1 MRAFLEQLRTETKQD
16 KSCSYFLIVKVCQ
29 KIDMSTE
36 QNTGIARSKYSNRPS
51 GNSGELRA
59 LIELEGNFIIPGYQR
74 GYRWNDRQIND
85 FLNDIFEFYEQFKN
99 GKENKIYFLQ
109 PVVVM
114 ENYSEGT
121 GNNEKENGPEIN
133 IVDGQ
138 QRLTTVL
145 LLNAVLLNPSNKYV
159 PKNIDYR
166 KSIKKTLDC
175 DAIYFEFFDKAVEY
189 IFSNDNPIKND
200 KPRLDI
206 KKNKVINY
214 TLTINTRDESGE
226 FLERIAKGIEP
237 TKQECK
243 SIDLYFLYNAYEK
256 IKKYLVDNVAENF
269 NWIDFYQI
277 FANQVKVLWYVID
290 NSDSSSEIAAFTRL
304 NSGKIPLTN
313 AELSRAALLNPAY
326 YKSENS
332 ENDNENLPDI
342 KTERGLIS
350 VGWDNL
356 EYELRK
362 PEFWGFLGFPEN
374 DLSPNFKDERY
385 QTRIDFLLDFHFN
398 KKSNEDNKLASFTAL
413 GEELKKAEAVKFAK
427 KNVKQIWEAI
437 QLDLWKLQTWYDDND
452 LYHWI
457 GYLFAEKQMNQ
468 ALFLNF
474 KNLEKDALKKK
485 VKDIIKE
492 FYPDEDKFGEY
503 TYDTNKEEC
512 KKFLFLYN
520 VEFVRSMKTAGKK
533 PRYDFSAHHQKKW
546 TIEHINAQ
554 NVEGL
559 NTKEQWL
566 TWLEGHLEELTII
579 FPRDDLHEKD
589 APQKKDAPRK
599 KDDLQLLSDHV
610 EELMEK
616 LKSSKRFKTSKLA
629 KYSEQFKLPDTKD
642 EFLTLSECIL
652 RFFDDRAGEA
662 NALED
667 NQAADETNVRDD
679 DDVHELSNLALLDGS
694 ANSALNNSIFR
705 VKQKKIVEEMKQG
718 NFIPPAT
725 QAVFLR
731 LFSMEEQGQLYWT
744 VKDRQAYQ
752 DDIKA
757 KRKGLLGEDYGE

>member
-1 MRAFLEQLRTETKQD
+1 
-16 KSCSYFLIVKVCQ
+16 
-29 KIDMSTE
+29 MSTE
-36 QNTGIARSKYSNRPS
+36 QNTGITSGKHSKRSS

-74 GYRWNDRQIND
+74 GYRWNDQQIND
-85 FLNDIFEFYEQFKN
+85 FLNDIFEFYEKFKN

-114 ENYSEGT
+114 ENYSEET
-121 GNNEKENGPEIN
+121 GSDEKENEPEIN

-145 LLNAVLLNPSNKYV
+145 LLNSILLNKYV

-166 KSIKKTLDC
+166 KAIKKPLDRES
-175 DAIYFEFFDKAVEY
+175 IYFDFFDKTVDY
-189 IFSNDNPIKND
+189 LFSNDITIKND
-200 KPRLDI
+200 EPRRNI
-206 KKNKVINY
+206 NKNKFINY
-214 TLTINTRDESGE
+214 TLTINTREESDE
-226 FLERIAKGIEP
+226 FLKRIAKGIEP
-237 TKQECK
+237 TEKECD
-243 SIDLYFLYNAYEK
+243 SIDLYFLYNAYDK
-256 IKKYLVDNVAENF
+256 INKYIDENANKIA
-269 NWIDFYQI
+269 NWIDFYGI

-290 NSDSSSEIAAFTRL
+290 NSDSGGEIAAFTRL

-326 YKSENS
+326 YKSK
-332 ENDNENLPDI
+332 DNKDDNQNLPDI
-342 KTERGLIS
+342 ETERGLIS

-362 PEFWGFLGFPEN
+362 PEFWGFLGFSEN
-374 DLSPNFKDERY
+374 NHLPNFKDERY

-398 KKSNEDNKLASFTAL
+398 KKSNEDNKLASFLAL
-413 GEELKKAEAVKFAK
+413 GEELKNAEKDKFSK
-427 KNVKQIWEAI
+427 KNVKQIWESI

-485 VKDIIKE
+485 VKAIVKE

-520 VEFVRSMKTAGKK
+520 VEFVRSMKTTGKK

-566 TWLEGHLEELTII
+566 TWLEGHLEVLTVI
-579 FPRDDLHEKD
+579 FPRDDL
-589 APQKKDAPRK
+589 QKKDVSRK
-599 KDDLQLLSDHV
+599 KDDRQKKNDLQHLSDRV

-616 LKSSKRFKTSKLA
+616 IKSSERFKSSELFEYSK
-629 KYSEQFKLPDTKD
+629 QFKLPETKD

-652 RFFDDRAGEA
+652 RFFDKRAGETDTQD
-662 NALED
+662 D
-667 NQAADETNVRDD
+667 NDI
-679 DDVHELSNLALLDGS
+679 HELSNLALLDGS
-694 ANSALNNSIFR
+694 ANSVLNNSIFR
-705 VKQKKIVEEMKQG
+705 VKQNKIVEEMKQG

-731 LFSMEEQGQLYWT
+731 LFSMEEQGHLYWT
-744 VKDRQAYQ
+744 MKDRQAYQ

>member
-1 MRAFLEQLRTETKQD
+1 
-16 KSCSYFLIVKVCQ
+16 
-29 KIDMSTE
+29 MSTE
-36 QNTGIARSKYSNRPS
+36 QNTGITSGKHSKRPS

-74 GYRWNDRQIND
+74 GYRWNDQQIND
-85 FLNDIFEFYEQFKN
+85 FLNDIFEFYEKFNN

-114 ENYSEGT
+114 ENYSEET
-121 GNNEKENGPEIN
+121 GSDEKENEPEIN

-145 LLNAVLLNPSNKYV
+145 LLNSILLNKYV
-159 PKNIDYR
+159 PKNIDY
-166 KSIKKTLDC
+166 L
-175 DAIYFEFFDKAVEY
+175 
-189 IFSNDNPIKND
+189 FSNDITIKND
-200 KPRLDI
+200 EPRHNI
-206 KKNKVINY
+206 NKNKFINY
-214 TLTINTRDESGE
+214 TLTINTREESDE
-226 FLERIAKGIEP
+226 FLKRIAKGIEP
-237 TKQECK
+237 TEKECD
-243 SIDLYFLYNAYEK
+243 SIDLYFLYNAYDK
-256 IKKYLVDNVAENF
+256 INKYIDENANKIT
-269 NWIDFYQI
+269 NWIDFYGI

-290 NSDSSSEIAAFTRL
+290 NSDSGGEIAAFTRL

-326 YKSENS
+326 YKLK
-332 ENDNENLPDI
+332 DNKDDNQNLPDI
-342 KTERGLIS
+342 ETERGLIS

-362 PEFWGFLGFPEN
+362 PEFWGFLGFSEN
-374 DLSPNFKDERY
+374 NHLSNFKDERY

-398 KKSNEDNKLASFTAL
+398 KKSNEDNQLASFLAL
-413 GEELKKAEAVKFAK
+413 GEELKNAEKDKFSK
-427 KNVKQIWEAI
+427 KNVKQIWESI

-485 VKDIIKE
+485 VKSIVKE

-566 TWLEGHLEELTII
+566 TWLEGHLEVLTVI
-579 FPRDDLHEKD
+579 FPRDDL
-589 APQKKDAPRK
+589 QKKEVSRK
-599 KDDLQLLSDHV
+599 KDDRQKKNDLQHLSDRV

-616 LKSSKRFKTSKLA
+616 IKFSERFKSSELFEYSK
-629 KYSEQFKLPDTKD
+629 QFKLPETKD

-652 RFFDDRAGEA
+652 RFFDKRAGKTDGQD
-662 NALED
+662 D
-667 NQAADETNVRDD
+667 NDI
-679 DDVHELSNLALLDGS
+679 HELSNLALLDGS
-694 ANSALNNSIFR
+694 ANSVLNNSIFR
-705 VKQKKIVEEMKQG
+705 VKQNKIVEEMKQG

-731 LFSMEEQGQLYWT
+731 LFSMEEQGHLYWT
-744 VKDRQAYQ
+744 MKDRQAYQ

>member
-1 MRAFLEQLRTETKQD
+1 
-16 KSCSYFLIVKVCQ
+16 
-29 KIDMSTE
+29 MSTD
-36 QNTGIARSKYSNRPS
+36 QNTGITSGKHSKRPS

-74 GYRWNDRQIND
+74 GYRWNDQQIYD

-114 ENYSEGT
+114 ENYNEGT
-121 GNNEKENGPEIN
+121 GNDEKENEPEIN

-145 LLNAVLLNPSNKYV
+145 LLNSILLNKLNKYL
-159 PKNIDYR
+159 PKNIDY
-166 KSIKKTLDC
+166 L
-175 DAIYFEFFDKAVEY
+175 FF
-189 IFSNDNPIKND
+189 NDVTIKND
-200 KPRLDI
+200 EPRHNI
-206 KKNKVINY
+206 NKNKFINY
-214 TLTINTRDESGE
+214 TLTINTREESDE
-226 FLERIAKGIEP
+226 FLKRIAKGIEP
-237 TKQECK
+237 TEKECD
-243 SIDLYFLYNAYEK
+243 SIDLYFLYKAYDKINKYIDENANK
-256 IKKYLVDNVAENF
+256 IT
-269 NWIDFYQI
+269 NWIEFYRI

-290 NSDSSSEIAAFTRL
+290 NSDSGGEIAAFTRL

-326 YKSENS
+326 YKSK
-332 ENDNENLPDI
+332 DNKDDNQNLPDI
-342 KTERGLIS
+342 ETERSLIS

-362 PEFWGFLGFPEN
+362 PEFWGFLGFSEN
-374 DLSPNFKDERY
+374 DHLLNFKDERY

-398 KKSNEDNKLASFTAL
+398 KKSSEDNKLASFTAL
-413 GEELKKAEAVKFAK
+413 QNELKKAEIEKFAK
-427 KNVKQIWEAI
+427 KNVKQIWESI

-485 VKDIIKE
+485 VKSIVKE

-533 PRYDFSAHHQKKW
+533 PRYDFSAHNQKKW

-566 TWLEGHLEELTII
+566 TWLEGHLEVLTVI
-579 FPRDDLHEKD
+579 FPRDDL
-589 APQKKDAPRK
+589 QKKEVSRK
-599 KDDLQLLSDHV
+599 KDDSQKKNDLQHLSDRV

-616 LKSSKRFKTSKLA
+616 IKSSERFKSSELFEYSK
-629 KYSEQFKLPDTKD
+629 QFKLPETKD

-652 RFFDDRAGEA
+652 RFFDKRAGETDA
-662 NALED
+662 QDD
-667 NQAADETNVRDD
+667 NDI
-679 DDVHELSNLALLDGS
+679 HELSNLALLDGS
-694 ANSALNNSIFR
+694 ANSVLNNSIFR
-705 VKQKKIVEEMKQG
+705 VKQNKIVEEMKQG

-731 LFSMEEQGQLYWT
+731 LFSMEEQGHLYWT
-744 VKDRQAYQ
+744 MKDRQAYQ

>member
-1 MRAFLEQLRTETKQD
+1 
-16 KSCSYFLIVKVCQ
+16 
-29 KIDMSTE
+29 MSTD
-36 QNTGIARSKYSNRPS
+36 QNTGITEGKHSKRSS

-74 GYRWNDRQIND
+74 GYRWNDQQIND
-85 FLNDIFEFYEQFKN
+85 FLNDIFEFYEKFKN

-114 ENYSEGT
+114 ENYSEET
-121 GNNEKENGPEIN
+121 GSDEKENEPEIN

-145 LLNAVLLNPSNKYV
+145 LLNSILLNKYV

-166 KSIKKTLDC
+166 KAIKKPLDRES
-175 DAIYFEFFDKAVEY
+175 IYFEFFDKTVDY
-189 IFSNDNPIKND
+189 LFSNDITIKND
-200 KPRLDI
+200 ELRRNI
-206 KKNKVINY
+206 NKNKFINY
-214 TLTINTRDESGE
+214 TLTINTREESDE
-226 FLERIAKGIEP
+226 FLKRIAKGIEP
-237 TKQECK
+237 TEKECD
-243 SIDLYFLYNAYEK
+243 SIDLYFLYNAYDK
-256 IKKYLVDNVAENF
+256 INKYIDENANKIT
-269 NWIDFYQI
+269 NWIDFYGI

-290 NSDSSSEIAAFTRL
+290 NSDSGGEIAAFTRL

-326 YKSENS
+326 YKSK
-332 ENDNENLPDI
+332 DNKDDNQNLPDI
-342 KTERGLIS
+342 ETERGLIS

-362 PEFWGFLGFPEN
+362 PEFWGFLGFSEN
-374 DLSPNFKDERY
+374 NHLSNFKDERY

-398 KKSNEDNKLASFTAL
+398 KKSSEDNKLASFLAL
-413 GEELKKAEAVKFAK
+413 GEELKNAEKDKFSK
-427 KNVKQIWEAI
+427 KNVKQIWESI

-485 VKDIIKE
+485 VKSIVKE

-566 TWLEGHLEELTII
+566 TWLEGHLEVLTVI
-579 FPRDDLHEKD
+579 FPRDDL
-589 APQKKDAPRK
+589 QKKDVSRK
-599 KDDLQLLSDHV
+599 KDDRQKKNDLQHLSDRV

-616 LKSSKRFKTSKLA
+616 IKSSERFKSSELFEYSK
-629 KYSEQFKLPDTKD
+629 QFKLPETKD

-652 RFFDDRAGEA
+652 RFFDKRAGETDA
-662 NALED
+662 QDD
-667 NQAADETNVRDD
+667 NDI
-679 DDVHELSNLALLDGS
+679 HELSNLALLDGS
-694 ANSALNNSIFR
+694 ANSVLNNSIFR
-705 VKQKKIVEEMKQG
+705 VKQNKIVEEMKQG

-731 LFSMEEQGQLYWT
+731 LFSMEEQGHLYWT
-744 VKDRQAYQ
+744 IKDRQAYQ

>member
-1 MRAFLEQLRTETKQD
+1 
-16 KSCSYFLIVKVCQ
+16 
-29 KIDMSTE
+29 MSTD
-36 QNTGIARSKYSNRPS
+36 QNTGITDGKHSKRSS

-74 GYRWNDRQIND
+74 GYRWNDQQIND
-85 FLNDIFEFYEQFKN
+85 FLNDIFEFYEKFKN

-114 ENYSEGT
+114 ENYSEET
-121 GNNEKENGPEIN
+121 GSDEKENEPEIN

-145 LLNAVLLNPSNKYV
+145 LLNSILLNKYV

-166 KSIKKTLDC
+166 KAIKKPLDRES
-175 DAIYFEFFDKAVEY
+175 IYFEFFDKTVDY
-189 IFSNDNPIKND
+189 LFSNDITIKND
-200 KPRLDI
+200 EPRRNI
-206 KKNKVINY
+206 NKNKFINY
-214 TLTINTRDESGE
+214 TLTINTREESDE
-226 FLERIAKGIEP
+226 FLKRIAKGIEP
-237 TKQECK
+237 SEKECD
-243 SIDLYFLYNAYEK
+243 SIDLYFLYNAYDK
-256 IKKYLVDNVAENF
+256 INKYIDENANKIT
-269 NWIDFYQI
+269 NWIDFYGI

-290 NSDSSSEIAAFTRL
+290 NSDSGGEIAAFTRL

-326 YKSENS
+326 YKSK
-332 ENDNENLPDI
+332 DNKDDNQNLPDI
-342 KTERGLIS
+342 ETERGLIS

-362 PEFWGFLGFPEN
+362 PEFWGFLGFSEN
-374 DLSPNFKDERY
+374 NHLSNFKDERY

-398 KKSNEDNKLASFTAL
+398 KKSNEDNKLASFIAL
-413 GEELKKAEAVKFAK
+413 GEELKNAEKDKFSK
-427 KNVKQIWEAI
+427 KNVKQIWESI

-485 VKDIIKE
+485 VKSIVKE

-566 TWLEGHLEELTII
+566 TWLEGHLQVLTVI
-579 FPRDDLHEKD
+579 FPRDDL
-589 APQKKDAPRK
+589 QKKEVFRK
-599 KDDLQLLSDHV
+599 KDDRQKKNDHQHLSDRV

-616 LKSSKRFKTSKLA
+616 IKSSERFKSSELFEYSK
-629 KYSEQFKLPDTKD
+629 QFKLPETKD

-652 RFFDDRAGEA
+652 RFFDKRAGETDA
-662 NALED
+662 QDD
-667 NQAADETNVRDD
+667 NDI
-679 DDVHELSNLALLDGS
+679 HELSNLALLDGS
-694 ANSALNNSIFR
+694 ANSVLNNSIFR
-705 VKQKKIVEEMKQG
+705 VKQNKIVEEMKQG

-731 LFSMEEQGQLYWT
+731 LFSMEEQGHLYWT
-744 VKDRQAYQ
+744 MKDRQAYQ

>member
-1 MRAFLEQLRTETKQD
+1 
-16 KSCSYFLIVKVCQ
+16 
-29 KIDMSTE
+29 MSTD
-36 QNTGIARSKYSNRPS
+36 QNTGITDDKYSKRSS

-74 GYRWNDRQIND
+74 GYRWNDQQIND
-85 FLNDIFEFYEQFKN
+85 FLNDIFEFYEKFKN

-114 ENYSEGT
+114 ENYSEET
-121 GNNEKENGPEIN
+121 GSDEKENEPEIN

-145 LLNAVLLNPSNKYV
+145 LLNSILLNKYV

-166 KSIKKTLDC
+166 KAIKKPLDRES
-175 DAIYFEFFDKAVEY
+175 IYFEFFDKTVDY
-189 IFSNDNPIKND
+189 LFSNDITIKND
-200 KPRLDI
+200 EPRRNI
-206 KKNKVINY
+206 NKNKFINY
-214 TLTINTRDESGE
+214 TLTINTREESDE
-226 FLERIAKGIEP
+226 FLKRIAKGIEP
-237 TKQECK
+237 SEKECD
-243 SIDLYFLYNAYEK
+243 SIDLYFLYNAYDK
-256 IKKYLVDNVAENF
+256 INKYIDENANKIT
-269 NWIDFYQI
+269 NWIDFYGI

-290 NSDSSSEIAAFTRL
+290 NSDSGGEIAAFTRL

-326 YKSENS
+326 YKSK
-332 ENDNENLPDI
+332 DNKDDNQNLPDI
-342 KTERGLIS
+342 ETERGLIS

-362 PEFWGFLGFPEN
+362 PEFWGFLGFSEN
-374 DLSPNFKDERY
+374 NSLPNFKDERY

-398 KKSNEDNKLASFTAL
+398 KKSNEDNKLASFIAL
-413 GEELKKAEAVKFAK
+413 GEELKNAEKDKFSK
-427 KNVKQIWEAI
+427 KNVKQIWESI

-485 VKDIIKE
+485 VKSIVKE

-520 VEFVRSMKTAGKK
+520 VEFVRSMKTTGKK

-566 TWLEGHLEELTII
+566 TWLEGHLQVLTVI
-579 FPRDDLHEKD
+579 FPRDDL
-589 APQKKDAPRK
+589 QKKEVFRK
-599 KDDLQLLSDHV
+599 KDDRQKKNDHQHLSDRV

-616 LKSSKRFKTSKLA
+616 IKSSERFISSELFEYSK
-629 KYSEQFKLPDTKD
+629 QFKLPETKD

-652 RFFDDRAGEA
+652 RFFDKRAGETDA
-662 NALED
+662 QDD
-667 NQAADETNVRDD
+667 NDI
-679 DDVHELSNLALLDGS
+679 HELSNLALLDGS
-694 ANSALNNSIFR
+694 VNSVLNNSIFR
-705 VKQKKIVEEMKQG
+705 VKQNKIVEEMKQG

-731 LFSMEEQGQLYWT
+731 LFSMEEQGHLYWT
-744 VKDRQAYQ
+744 MKDRQAYQ

>member
-1 MRAFLEQLRTETKQD
+1 MH
-16 KSCSYFLIVKVCQ
+16 
-29 KIDMSTE
+29 TE
-36 QNTGIARSKYSNRPS
+36 QNTGIIDHKHSKRPS

-74 GYRWNDRQIND
+74 GYRWNDQQIND

-114 ENYSEGT
+114 ENYNEGT
-121 GNNEKENGPEIN
+121 GNDEKENEPEIN

-145 LLNAVLLNPSNKYV
+145 LLNAVLLNPSNNYV

-166 KSIKKTLDC
+166 KSIKKQLDR
-175 DAIYFEFFDKAVEY
+175 DAIYYEFFDKAIHY
-189 IFSNDNPIKND
+189 IFSDEVEVKND
-200 KPRLDI
+200 KPRFNI
-206 KKNKVINY
+206 KKNKFINY
-214 TLTINTRDESGE
+214 TLTINTRNESDE
-226 FLERIAKGIEP
+226 FLKRVAKGIEP
-237 TKQECK
+237 TKQECA
-243 SIDLYFLYNAYEK
+243 SIDLYFLYKAYDK
-256 IKKYLVDNVAENF
+256 IKQYLYKMDKKGI
-269 NWIDFYQI
+269 NWIEFYRI
-277 FANQVKVLWYVID
+277 FANQIKVLWYVID
-290 NSDSSSEIAAFTRL
+290 NNDSSGEIAAFTRL

-326 YKSENS
+326 YKSENDKD
-332 ENDNENLPDI
+332 DNANLPDI
-342 KTERGLIS
+342 ETERGLIS

-362 PEFWGFLGFPEN
+362 PEFWGFLGFSEN
-374 DLSPNFKDERY
+374 NHLSNFKDERY

-398 KKSNEDNKLASFTAL
+398 KKSSEDNKLASFLAL
-413 GEELKKAEAVKFAK
+413 AEELKTAEKDKFSK
-427 KNVKQIWEAI
+427 KNVKHIWESI

-474 KNLEKDALKKK
+474 KDLEKDALKKK
-485 VKDIIKE
+485 VKSIVKE

-566 TWLEGHLEELTII
+566 TWLEGHLEVLTII
-579 FPRDDLHEKD
+579 FPTAALQNADDLH
-589 APQKKDAPRK
+589 KKDARRENSTPRT
-599 KDDLQLLSDHV
+599 KDDLQHLSDHV
-610 EELMEK
+610 EELMDK
-616 LKSSKRFKTSKLA
+616 IKSSEGFKSPELA
-629 KYSEQFKLPDTKD
+629 KYSKQLKLPETKD

-652 RFFDDRAGEA
+652 QFFDKRAG
-662 NALED
+662 
-667 NQAADETNVRDD
+667 ETNVRDD

-705 VKQKKIVEEMKQG
+705 VKQNKIVEEMKQG
-718 NFIPPAT
+718 SFIPPAT

-731 LFSMEEQGQLYWT
+731 LFSMEEQGKLYWT
-744 VKDRQAYQ
+744 VKDRQKYQ

>member
-1 MRAFLEQLRTETKQD
+1 MH
-16 KSCSYFLIVKVCQ
+16 
-29 KIDMSTE
+29 TE
-36 QNTGIARSKYSNRPS
+36 QRTGIIDHKHSKQPS

-74 GYRWNDRQIND
+74 GYRWNGQQIYD

-114 ENYSEGT
+114 ENYNEGT
-121 GNNEKENGPEIN
+121 GNDEKENEPEIN

-145 LLNAVLLNPSNKYV
+145 LLNAVLLNLLNTSNKYV

-166 KSIKKTLDC
+166 KSIKKPLDR
-175 DAIYFEFFDKAVEY
+175 DDIYFDKAVDY
-189 IFSNDNPIKND
+189 NFSNDSPIKID

-214 TLTINTRDESGE
+214 TLTINTRNESDE
-226 FLERIAKGIEP
+226 FLKRIAKGIKP
-237 TKQECK
+237 TEKECD
-243 SIDLYFLYNAYEK
+243 SIDLYFLYNAYDK
-256 IKKYLVDNVAENF
+256 IRRYISNNVDKNI
-269 NWIDFYQI
+269 NWIDFYGI

-290 NSDSSSEIAAFTRL
+290 NSDSGGEIAAFTRL

-326 YKSENS
+326 YKSK
-332 ENDNENLPDI
+332 DNKDDNQNLPDI
-342 KTERGLIS
+342 ETERGLIS
-350 VGWDNL
+350 IGWDNL

-362 PEFWGFLGFPEN
+362 PEFWGFLGFSEN
-374 DLSPNFKDERY
+374 DHLLNFKDERY

-398 KKSNEDNKLASFTAL
+398 KKSNEDNKLASFSAL
-413 GEELKKAEAVKFAK
+413 QNELKKAEIEKFAK
-427 KNVKQIWEAI
+427 KNVKQIWESI

-485 VKDIIKE
+485 VKSIVKE
-492 FYPDEDKFGEY
+492 FYPDEVKFGEY

-566 TWLEGHLEELTII
+566 TWLEGHLEVLTSI
-579 FPRDDLHEKD
+579 FPTDSF
-589 APQKKDAPRK
+589 QKTDAPRK
-599 KDDLQLLSDHV
+599 KDAVQHLSDHV

-616 LKSSKRFKTSKLA
+616 LQSSQRFKSELGEYSK
-629 KYSEQFKLPDTKD
+629 QFKLPETKD

-652 RFFDDRAGEA
+652 QFFDKRAGET
-662 NALED
+662 NALD
-667 NQAADETNVRDD
+667 GDKAPGETNVRDE

-705 VKQKKIVEEMKQG
+705 VKQNKIVEEMKQG

-731 LFSMEEQGQLYWT
+731 LFSMEEQGKLYWT

-757 KRKGLLGEDYGE
+757 KRKGLLGGDHGE

>member
-1 MRAFLEQLRTETKQD
+1 MH
-16 KSCSYFLIVKVCQ
+16 
-29 KIDMSTE
+29 TE
-36 QNTGIARSKYSNRPS
+36 QNTGIIDHKHSKQPS

-74 GYRWNDRQIND
+74 GYRWNDQQIYD

-114 ENYSEGT
+114 ENYNEGT
-121 GNNEKENGPEIN
+121 GNDEKENEPEIN

-145 LLNAVLLNPSNKYV
+145 LLNAVLLNPSNNYV

-166 KSIKKTLDC
+166 KSIKKQLDR
-175 DAIYFEFFDKAVEY
+175 DAIYYEFFDKAIHY
-189 IFSNDNPIKND
+189 IFSNEVEAKND
-200 KPRLDI
+200 KPRFDI
-206 KKNKVINY
+206 KKNKFINY
-214 TLTINTRDESGE
+214 TLTINTRNESDE
-226 FLERIAKGIEP
+226 FLKRVAKGMEP
-237 TKQECK
+237 PKSECK
-243 SIDLYFLYNAYEK
+243 SIDLYFLYNAYDK
-256 IKKYLVDNVAENF
+256 IKQYIDEKNKKGI
-269 NWIDFYQI
+269 NWIEFYRI
-277 FANQVKVLWYVID
+277 FANQVKVLWYAID
-290 NSDSSSEIAAFTRL
+290 NSDSSGEIAAFTRL

-326 YKSENS
+326 YKSK
-332 ENDNENLPDI
+332 DNKDDNQNLPYI
-342 KTERGLIS
+342 ETERGLIS

-362 PEFWGFLGFPEN
+362 PEFWGFLGFSEN
-374 DLSPNFKDERY
+374 NYLSNFKDERY

-398 KKSNEDNKLASFTAL
+398 KKSSEDNKLASFLAL
-413 GEELKKAEAVKFAK
+413 AEELKNAEKDKFSK
-427 KNVKQIWEAI
+427 KNVKQIWESI

-474 KNLEKDALKKK
+474 KDLEKDALKKK
-485 VKDIIKE
+485 VKSIVKE

-503 TYDTNKEEC
+503 TYDTNKDEC

-566 TWLEGHLEELTII
+566 TWLEGHLEVLTSI
-579 FPRDDLHEKD
+579 FPTDSF
-589 APQKKDAPRK
+589 QKTDAPRK
-599 KDDLQLLSDHV
+599 KNDLQHLSDRV

-616 LKSSKRFKTSKLA
+616 IKSSERFKSSELFEYSK
-629 KYSEQFKLPDTKD
+629 QFKLPETKD
-642 EFLTLSECIL
+642 EFLTLSGCIL
-652 RFFDDRAGEA
+652 QFFDKRAGET
-662 NALED
+662 NALD
-667 NQAADETNVRDD
+667 GDKAPGETNVRDE

-705 VKQKKIVEEMKQG
+705 VKQNKIVEEMKQG
-718 NFIPPAT
+718 SFIPPAT

-731 LFSMEEQGQLYWT
+731 LFSMEEQGKLYWT
-744 VKDRQAYQ
+744 VKDRQKYQ

>member
-1 MRAFLEQLRTETKQD
+1 
-16 KSCSYFLIVKVCQ
+16 
-29 KIDMSTE
+29 MSTE
-36 QNTGIARSKYSNRPS
+36 QNTGITSGKHSKRPS

-74 GYRWNDRQIND
+74 GYRWNDQQIND
-85 FLNDIFEFYEQFKN
+85 FLNDIFEFYEKFKN

-114 ENYSEGT
+114 ENYSEET
-121 GNNEKENGPEIN
+121 GSDEKENEPEIN

-145 LLNAVLLNPSNKYV
+145 LLNSILLNKYV
-159 PKNIDYR
+159 PKNIDY
-166 KSIKKTLDC
+166 L
-175 DAIYFEFFDKAVEY
+175 
-189 IFSNDNPIKND
+189 FSNDVTIKND
-200 KPRLDI
+200 ESRRNI
-206 KKNKVINY
+206 NKKKFINY
-214 TLTINTRDESGE
+214 TLTINTREESDE
-226 FLERIAKGIEP
+226 FLKRIAKSIEP
-237 TKQECK
+237 TEKECV
-243 SIDLYFLYNAYEK
+243 SIDLYFLYNAYDK
-256 IKKYLVDNVAENF
+256 IRRYINNNVDKNI
-269 NWIDFYQI
+269 NWIEFYGI

-290 NSDSSSEIAAFTRL
+290 NSDSGGEIAAFTRL

-326 YKSENS
+326 YKSK
-332 ENDNENLPDI
+332 DNKDDNQNLPDI
-342 KTERGLIS
+342 ETERGLIS

-362 PEFWGFLGFPEN
+362 PEFWGFLGFSEN
-374 DLSPNFKDERY
+374 NQLSNFKDERY

-398 KKSNEDNKLASFTAL
+398 KKSNEDNKLASFIAL
-413 GEELKKAEAVKFAK
+413 GEELKNAEKDKFSK
-427 KNVKQIWEAI
+427 KNVKQIWESI

-485 VKDIIKE
+485 VKSIVKE
-492 FYPDEDKFGEY
+492 FYPDEVKFGEY

-566 TWLEGHLEELTII
+566 TWLEGHLEVLTVI
-579 FPRDDLHEKD
+579 FPRDDL
-589 APQKKDAPRK
+589 QKKEVSRK
-599 KDDLQLLSDHV
+599 KDDRQKKNDLQHLSDRV

-616 LKSSKRFKTSKLA
+616 IKSSERFKSSELFEYSK
-629 KYSEQFKLPDTKD
+629 QFKLPETKD

-652 RFFDDRAGEA
+652 RFFDKRTGETDA
-662 NALED
+662 
-667 NQAADETNVRDD
+667 QDD
-679 DDVHELSNLALLDGS
+679 DDIHELSNLALLDGS
-694 ANSALNNSIFR
+694 ANSVLNNSIFR
-705 VKQKKIVEEMKQG
+705 VKQNKIVEEMKQG

-731 LFSMEEQGQLYWT
+731 LFSMEEQGHLYWT
-744 VKDRQAYQ
+744 MKDRQAYQ

>member
-1 MRAFLEQLRTETKQD
+1 
-16 KSCSYFLIVKVCQ
+16 
-29 KIDMSTE
+29 MSTD
-36 QNTGIARSKYSNRPS
+36 QNTGITSGKHSKRPS

-74 GYRWNDRQIND
+74 GYRWNDQQIND
-85 FLNDIFEFYEQFKN
+85 FLNDIFEFYEKFKN

-114 ENYSEGT
+114 ENYSEET
-121 GNNEKENGPEIN
+121 GSDEKENEPEIN

-145 LLNAVLLNPSNKYV
+145 LLNSILLNKYV
-159 PKNIDYR
+159 PKNIDY
-166 KSIKKTLDC
+166 L
-175 DAIYFEFFDKAVEY
+175 
-189 IFSNDNPIKND
+189 FSNDITIKND
-200 KPRLDI
+200 ESRRNI
-206 KKNKVINY
+206 NKNKFINY
-214 TLTINTRDESGE
+214 TLTINTREESDE
-226 FLERIAKGIEP
+226 FLKRIAKGIEP
-237 TKQECK
+237 TEKECV
-243 SIDLYFLYNAYEK
+243 SIDLYFLYNAYDK
-256 IKKYLVDNVAENF
+256 IRRYINNNVDKNI
-269 NWIDFYQI
+269 NWIEFYGI

-290 NSDSSSEIAAFTRL
+290 NSDSGGEIAAFTRL

-326 YKSENS
+326 YKSK
-332 ENDNENLPDI
+332 DNKDDNQNLPDI
-342 KTERGLIS
+342 ETERGLIS

-362 PEFWGFLGFPEN
+362 PEFWGFLGFSEN
-374 DLSPNFKDERY
+374 NRLSNFKDERY

-398 KKSNEDNKLASFTAL
+398 KKSNEDNKLASFLAL
-413 GEELKKAEAVKFAK
+413 GEELKNAEKDKFSK
-427 KNVKQIWEAI
+427 KNVKQIWESI

-485 VKDIIKE
+485 VKSIVKE

-533 PRYDFSAHHQKKW
+533 PRYDFSAHNQKKW

-566 TWLEGHLEELTII
+566 TWLEGHLEVLTVI
-579 FPRDDLHEKD
+579 FPRDDL
-589 APQKKDAPRK
+589 QKKEVSRK
-599 KDDLQLLSDHV
+599 KDDRQKKNDLQHLSDRV

-616 LKSSKRFKTSKLA
+616 IKSSERFKSSELFEYSK
-629 KYSEQFKLPDTKD
+629 QFKLPETKD

-652 RFFDDRAGEA
+652 RFFDKRAGKTDA
-662 NALED
+662 QDD
-667 NQAADETNVRDD
+667 NDI
-679 DDVHELSNLALLDGS
+679 HELSNLALLDGS
-694 ANSALNNSIFR
+694 ANSVLNNSIFR
-705 VKQKKIVEEMKQG
+705 VKQNKIVEEMKQG

-731 LFSMEEQGQLYWT
+731 LFSMEEQGHLYWT
-744 VKDRQAYQ
+744 MKDRQAYQ

>member
-1 MRAFLEQLRTETKQD
+1 
-16 KSCSYFLIVKVCQ
+16 
-29 KIDMSTE
+29 MSTE
-36 QNTGIARSKYSNRPS
+36 QNIGVAHGKHSKQPS

-74 GYRWNDRQIND
+74 GYRWNDQQIYD
-85 FLNDIFEFYEQFKN
+85 FLNDIFEFYEQSKN

-121 GNNEKENGPEIN
+121 GNDKNETEPEIN

-145 LLNAVLLNPSNKYV
+145 LLNAVLLNKYV

-166 KSIKKTLDC
+166 KSIKKQIDR
-175 DAIYFEFFDKAVEY
+175 DAIYFEFFDRAVDY
-189 IFSNDNPIKND
+189 IFSNDCEIKND
-200 KPRLDI
+200 KPPLEI

-214 TLTINTRDESGE
+214 TLTINTRNESDE
-226 FLERIAKGIEP
+226 FLKRVARGEKP
-237 TKQECK
+237 TKEECA
-243 SIDLYFLYNAYEK
+243 SIDLYFLYNAYDK
-256 IKKYLVDNVAENF
+256 IRQYIDESVDKNF
-269 NWIDFYQI
+269 NWIEFYGI
-277 FANQVKVLWYVID
+277 FANLVKVLWYVIE
-290 NSDSSSEIAAFTRL
+290 NSDSSGEIAAFTRL

-332 ENDNENLPDI
+332 KDDNENLPDI
-342 KTERGLIS
+342 ETERGLIS
-350 VGWDNL
+350 IGWDNL

-362 PEFWGFLGFPEN
+362 PEFWGFIGFSEN
-374 DLSPNFKDERY
+374 DQSPNFKNERY

-398 KKSNEDNKLASFTAL
+398 KKSNEDNKLASFIEL
-413 GEELKKAEAVKFAK
+413 QNELKNAEKDKFAK
-427 KNVKQIWEAI
+427 KNVKQIWESI

-468 ALFLNF
+468 ALFLNL
-474 KNLEKDALKKK
+474 KNLEKGALKEK
-485 VKDIIKE
+485 VKGIIKE

-520 VEFVRSMKTAGKK
+520 VEYVRSMKTAGKK
-533 PRYDFSAHHQKKW
+533 PRYDFSAHHQRKW

-566 TWLEGHLEELTII
+566 TWLEGHLEVLTII
-579 FPRDDLHEKD
+579 FPTAALQNTDDLH
-589 APQKKDAPRK
+589 KKDAPRENSTPQK
-599 KDDLQLLSDHV
+599 KDDLQHLSHHV

-616 LKSSKRFKTSKLA
+616 LKSSEGFKSSELAEFSK
-629 KYSEQFKLPDTKD
+629 QFKLPDTKD
-642 EFLTLSECIL
+642 EFLTLSDCIL
-652 RFFDDRAGEA
+652 KFFDKRAGE
-662 NALED
+662 
-667 NQAADETNVRDD
+667 TNIQDV
-679 DDVHELSNLALLDGS
+679 DDVHELSNLALLDS
-694 ANSALNNSIFR
+694 SVNSALNNSIFR
-705 VKQKKIVEEMKQG
+705 VKQNKIVEEMKQG

-757 KRKGLLGEDYGE
+757 KRKGLLG

>member
-1 MRAFLEQLRTETKQD
+1 
-16 KSCSYFLIVKVCQ
+16 
-29 KIDMSTE
+29 MSTD
-36 QNTGIARSKYSNRPS
+36 QNTGITEGKHSKRSS

-74 GYRWNDRQIND
+74 GYRWNDQQIND
-85 FLNDIFEFYEQFKN
+85 FLNDIFEFYEKFKN

-114 ENYSEGT
+114 ENYSEET
-121 GNNEKENGPEIN
+121 GSDEKENEPEIN

-145 LLNAVLLNPSNKYV
+145 LLNSILLNKYV

-166 KSIKKTLDC
+166 KAIKKPLDRES
-175 DAIYFEFFDKAVEY
+175 IYFEFFDKTVDY
-189 IFSNDNPIKND
+189 LFSNDITIKND
-200 KPRLDI
+200 EPRRNI
-206 KKNKVINY
+206 NKNKFINY
-214 TLTINTRDESGE
+214 TLTINTREESDE
-226 FLERIAKGIEP
+226 FLKRIAKGIEP
-237 TKQECK
+237 TEKECD
-243 SIDLYFLYNAYEK
+243 SIDLYFLYNAYDK
-256 IKKYLVDNVAENF
+256 INKYIDENANKIA
-269 NWIDFYQI
+269 NWIDFYGI

-290 NSDSSSEIAAFTRL
+290 NSDSGGEIAAFTRL

-326 YKSENS
+326 YKSK
-332 ENDNENLPDI
+332 DNKDDNQNLPDI
-342 KTERGLIS
+342 ETERGLIS

-362 PEFWGFLGFPEN
+362 PEFWGFLGFSEN
-374 DLSPNFKDERY
+374 NHLSNFKDERY

-398 KKSNEDNKLASFTAL
+398 KKSSEDNKLASFLAL
-413 GEELKKAEAVKFAK
+413 GEELKNAEKDKFSK
-427 KNVKQIWEAI
+427 KNVKQIWESI

-485 VKDIIKE
+485 VKSIVKE

-520 VEFVRSMKTAGKK
+520 VEFVRSMKTTGKK

-566 TWLEGHLEELTII
+566 TWLEGHLQVLTVI
-579 FPRDDLHEKD
+579 FPRDDL
-589 APQKKDAPRK
+589 QKKDVSRK
-599 KDDLQLLSDHV
+599 KDDRQKKNDLQHLSDRV

-616 LKSSKRFKTSKLA
+616 IKSSERFKSSELFEYSK
-629 KYSEQFKLPDTKD
+629 QFKLPETKD

-652 RFFDDRAGEA
+652 RFFDKRAGETDA
-662 NALED
+662 QDD
-667 NQAADETNVRDD
+667 NDI
-679 DDVHELSNLALLDGS
+679 HELSNLALLDGS
-694 ANSALNNSIFR
+694 ANSVLNNSIFR
-705 VKQKKIVEEMKQG
+705 VKQNKIVEEMKQG

-731 LFSMEEQGQLYWT
+731 LFSMEEQGHLYWT
-744 VKDRQAYQ
+744 MKDRQAYQ

>member
-1 MRAFLEQLRTETKQD
+1 
-16 KSCSYFLIVKVCQ
+16 
-29 KIDMSTE
+29 MSIE
-36 QNTGIARSKYSNRPS
+36 QNTGITSDEHSGQLS

-74 GYRWNDRQIND
+74 GYRWNDQQIND
-85 FLNDIFEFYEQFKN
+85 LLNDIFDFYEQFKK

-109 PVVVM
+109 PVVVT

-121 GNNEKENGPEIN
+121 GNNKKENEPETN

-138 QRLTTVL
+138 QRLTTVI
-145 LLNAVLLNPSNKYV
+145 LLNAVLLNPSNNYV

-166 KSIKKTLDC
+166 KSINKALDR
-175 DAIYFEFFDKAVEY
+175 DDIYFDKAIDY
-189 IFSNDNPIKND
+189 NFSNDNPIKND
-200 KPRLDI
+200 KPLRNI
-206 KKNKVINY
+206 KKNKFINY
-214 TLTINTRDESGE
+214 TLTINTRDESDE
-226 FLERIAKGIEP
+226 FLKRVARGEEP
-237 TKQECK
+237 TKEECS
-243 SIDLYFLYNAYEK
+243 SIDLYFLYNAYDK
-256 IKKYLVDNVAENF
+256 IRQYIYDKHKKGI
-269 NWIDFYQI
+269 NWIEFYGV

-290 NSDSSSEIAAFTRL
+290 NSDSSGEIAAFTRL

-326 YKSENS
+326 YKSENNK
-332 ENDNENLPDI
+332 NDNENLPDI
-342 KTERGLIS
+342 ETERGLIS

-362 PEFWGFLGFPEN
+362 PEFWGFLGFSEN
-374 DLSPNFKDERY
+374 DQSANFKNERY

-398 KKSNEDNKLASFTAL
+398 KKSNEDNKLASFVELQT
-413 GEELKKAEAVKFAK
+413 ELKNAEKEKFAK
-427 KNVKQIWEAI
+427 KNVKQIWESI

-468 ALFLNF
+468 ALFLNL
-474 KNLEKDALKKK
+474 KNLEKGALKKK

-520 VEFVRSMKTAGKK
+520 VEYVRSMKTAGKK
-533 PRYDFSAHHQKKW
+533 PRYDFSAHHQRKW

-566 TWLEGHLEELTII
+566 TWLEGHLEVLTII
-579 FPRDDLHEKD
+579 FPTAALQNTEDLH
-589 APQKKDAPRK
+589 KKDSPQENSTPRK
-599 KDDLQLLSDHV
+599 KDDLQHLSHHV
-610 EELMEK
+610 EELMEQ
-616 LKSSKRFKTSKLA
+616 LKSSERFKASELAEYSK
-629 KYSEQFKLPDTKD
+629 QFKLPDTKD

-652 RFFDDRAGEA
+652 KFFDKKAG
-662 NALED
+662 
-667 NQAADETNVRDD
+667 ETNVRDD

-705 VKQKKIVEEMKQG
+705 VKQNKIVEEMKEG

-757 KRKGLLGEDYGE
+757 KRKSLLGDDHGE

>member
-1 MRAFLEQLRTETKQD
+1 
-16 KSCSYFLIVKVCQ
+16 
-29 KIDMSTE
+29 MSTD
-36 QNTGIARSKYSNRPS
+36 QNTGITGGKHSKRSS

-74 GYRWNDRQIND
+74 GYRWNDQQIND

-145 LLNAVLLNPSNKYV
+145 LLNAVLLNPSNNYV

-166 KSIKKTLDC
+166 KSIKKSLDC

-237 TKQECK
+237 TEKECD

-256 IKKYLVDNVAENF
+256 IKKYLLDNVAENF
-269 NWIDFYQI
+269 NWIDFYEI

-290 NSDSSSEIAAFTRL
+290 NNDSGGEIAAFTRL

-326 YKSENS
+326 YKLK
-332 ENDNENLPDI
+332 DNKDDNQNLPDI
-342 KTERGLIS
+342 ETERGLIS

-362 PEFWGFLGFPEN
+362 PEFWGFLGFSEN
-374 DLSPNFKDERY
+374 NRLSNFKDERY

-398 KKSNEDNKLASFTAL
+398 KKSNEDNKLASFLAL
-413 GEELKKAEAVKFAK
+413 GEELKNAEKDKFSK
-427 KNVKQIWEAI
+427 KNVKQIWESI

-485 VKDIIKE
+485 VKAIVKE

-533 PRYDFSAHHQKKW
+533 PRYDFSAHNQKKW

-566 TWLEGHLEELTII
+566 TWLEGHLEVLMVI
-579 FPRDDLHEKD
+579 FPRDDL
-589 APQKKDAPRK
+589 QKKEISRK
-599 KDDLQLLSDHV
+599 KDDRQKKNDLQHLSDRV

-616 LKSSKRFKTSKLA
+616 IKSSERFKSSELFEYSK
-629 KYSEQFKLPDTKD
+629 QFKLPETKD

-652 RFFDDRAGEA
+652 RFFDKRAGETDA
-662 NALED
+662 QDD
-667 NQAADETNVRDD
+667 NDI
-679 DDVHELSNLALLDGS
+679 HELSNLALLDGS
-694 ANSALNNSIFR
+694 ANSVLNNSIFR
-705 VKQKKIVEEMKQG
+705 VKQNKIVEEMKQG

-731 LFSMEEQGQLYWT
+731 LFSMEEQGHLYWT
-744 VKDRQAYQ
+744 MKDRQAYQ

>member
-1 MRAFLEQLRTETKQD
+1 
-16 KSCSYFLIVKVCQ
+16 
-29 KIDMSTE
+29 MSTD
-36 QNTGIARSKYSNRPS
+36 QNTGITDGKHSKRSS

-74 GYRWNDRQIND
+74 GYRWNDQQIND
-85 FLNDIFEFYEQFKN
+85 FLNDIFEFYEKFKN

-114 ENYSEGT
+114 ENYSEET
-121 GNNEKENGPEIN
+121 GSDEKENEPEIN

-145 LLNAVLLNPSNKYV
+145 LLNSILLNKYV
-159 PKNIDYR
+159 PKNIDY
-166 KSIKKTLDC
+166 L
-175 DAIYFEFFDKAVEY
+175 
-189 IFSNDNPIKND
+189 FSNDVTIKND
-200 KPRLDI
+200 ESRRNI
-206 KKNKVINY
+206 NKNKFINY
-214 TLTINTRDESGE
+214 TLTINTREESDE
-226 FLERIAKGIEP
+226 FLKCIAKGIEP
-237 TKQECK
+237 TEKECD
-243 SIDLYFLYNAYEK
+243 SIDLYFLYNAYDK
-256 IKKYLVDNVAENF
+256 IRQYIDQNANKIT
-269 NWIDFYQI
+269 NWIDFYGI

-290 NSDSSSEIAAFTRL
+290 NSDSGGEIAAFTRL

-326 YKSENS
+326 YKLK
-332 ENDNENLPDI
+332 DNKDDNQNLPDI
-342 KTERGLIS
+342 ETERGLIS

-362 PEFWGFLGFPEN
+362 PEFWGFLGFSEN
-374 DLSPNFKDERY
+374 NRLSNFKDERY

-398 KKSNEDNKLASFTAL
+398 KKSNEDNKLASFLAL
-413 GEELKKAEAVKFAK
+413 GEELKNAEKDKFSE
-427 KNVKQIWEAI
+427 KNVKQIWESI

-485 VKDIIKE
+485 VKSIVKE

-533 PRYDFSAHHQKKW
+533 PRYDFSAHNQKKW

-566 TWLEGHLEELTII
+566 TWLEGHLEVLMVI
-579 FPRDDLHEKD
+579 FPRDDL
-589 APQKKDAPRK
+589 QKKEISRK
-599 KDDLQLLSDHV
+599 KDDRQKKNDLQHLSDRV

-616 LKSSKRFKTSKLA
+616 IKSSERFKSSELFEYSK
-629 KYSEQFKLPDTKD
+629 QFKLPETKD

-652 RFFDDRAGEA
+652 RFFDKRAGETDA
-662 NALED
+662 QDD
-667 NQAADETNVRDD
+667 NDI
-679 DDVHELSNLALLDGS
+679 HELSNLALLDGS
-694 ANSALNNSIFR
+694 ANSVLNNSIFR
-705 VKQKKIVEEMKQG
+705 VKQNKIVEEMKQG

-731 LFSMEEQGQLYWT
+731 LFSMEEQGHLYWT
-744 VKDRQAYQ
+744 IKDRQAYQ

>member
-1 MRAFLEQLRTETKQD
+1 MH
-16 KSCSYFLIVKVCQ
+16 
-29 KIDMSTE
+29 TE
-36 QNTGIARSKYSNRPS
+36 QNTGIIDHKHSKQPS

-74 GYRWNDRQIND
+74 GYRWNYQQIND
-85 FLNDIFEFYEQFKN
+85 FLNDIFEFYEKFKN

-121 GNNEKENGPEIN
+121 GNNKKENEPETN

-138 QRLTTVL
+138 QRLTTIF
-145 LLNAVLLNPSNKYV
+145 LLNWILLNKDV
-159 PKNIDYR
+159 PKNIDYG
-166 KSIKKTLDC
+166 KSNNKALDR
-175 DAIYFEFFDKAVEY
+175 DDIYFDKDTDY
-189 IFSNDNPIKND
+189 NFSNDITIKND
-200 KPRLDI
+200 ESRRNI
-206 KKNKVINY
+206 NKNKFINY
-214 TLTINTRDESGE
+214 TLTINTREESDE
-226 FLERIAKGIEP
+226 FLKRIAKGIKP
-237 TKQECK
+237 TEKECK
-243 SIDLYFLYNAYEK
+243 SIDLYFLYNAYDK
-256 IKKYLVDNVAENF
+256 IKQYIHKMDNKGI
-269 NWIDFYQI
+269 NWIEFYRI

-290 NSDSSSEIAAFTRL
+290 NSDSGGEIAAFTRL

-326 YKSENS
+326 YKSK
-332 ENDNENLPDI
+332 DNKDDNQNLPDI
-342 KTERGLIS
+342 ETERGLIS
-350 VGWDNL
+350 IGWDNL

-362 PEFWGFLGFPEN
+362 PEFWGFLGFSEN
-374 DLSPNFKDERY
+374 DCSSNVKDQRNKSFEDERY
-385 QTRIDFLLDFHFN
+385 QTRIDFLLDFHFSQKN
-398 KKSNEDNKLASFTAL
+398 KKDNTENKDEDNTENSDRDRNLPPFIKL
-413 GEELKKAEAVKFAK
+413 ENELKEAK
-427 KNVKQIWEAI
+427 KNNFSTNNVKQIWESI

-485 VKDIIKE
+485 VKSIVKE

-566 TWLEGHLEELTII
+566 TWLEGHLEVLTSI
-579 FPRDDLHEKD
+579 FPTDSF
-589 APQKKDAPRK
+589 QKTDAPRK
-599 KDDLQLLSDHV
+599 KNDLQHLSDRV

-616 LKSSKRFKTSKLA
+616 IKSSERFKSSELFEYSK
-629 KYSEQFKLPDTKD
+629 QFKLPETKD
-642 EFLTLSECIL
+642 EFLTLSGCIL
-652 RFFDDRAGEA
+652 QFFDKRAGET
-662 NALED
+662 NALD
-667 NQAADETNVRDD
+667 GDKAPGETNVRDE

-694 ANSALNNSIFR
+694 ANRALNNSIFR
-705 VKQKKIVEEMKQG
+705 VKQNKIVEEMKQG
-718 NFIPPAT
+718 SFIPPAT

-731 LFSMEEQGQLYWT
+731 LFSMEEQGKLYWT
-744 VKDRQAYQ
+744 VKDRQKYQ

>member
-1 MRAFLEQLRTETKQD
+1 MH
-16 KSCSYFLIVKVCQ
+16 
-29 KIDMSTE
+29 TE
-36 QNTGIARSKYSNRPS
+36 QDTGNTDDEHSKRLS

-59 LIELEGNFIIPGYQR
+59 LNELKGNFIIPGYQR
-74 GYRWNDRQIND
+74 GYRWNDQQIND

-99 GKENKIYFLQ
+99 GKESKIYFLQ
-109 PVVVM
+109 PIMVV
-114 ENYSEGT
+114 EKYSDGA
-121 GNNEKENGPEIN
+121 GNDEKDPEIN

-145 LLNAVLLNPSNKYV
+145 LLNSVLLNNYV
-159 PKNIDYR
+159 GKKIGYG
-166 KSIKKTLDC
+166 KSINKPVDR
-175 DAIYFEFFDKAVEY
+175 DAIYLDYFAKATYY
-189 IFSNDNPIKND
+189 IFPDDIQEKND
-200 KPRLDI
+200 SSRCDSE
-206 KKNKVINY
+206 KNDFINY
-214 TLTINTRDESGE
+214 TLTINTRDESDR
-226 FLERIAKGIEP
+226 LLKRIANGIEP
-237 TKQECK
+237 TEKDC
-243 SIDLYFLYNAYEK
+243 STIDLYFIYNAYRN
-256 IKKYLVDNVAENF
+256 IKKY
-269 NWIDFYQI
+269 IDKKNEEGIDWSKFYET
-277 FANQVKVLWYVID
+277 FAKQVKVLWYVID
-290 NSDSSSEIAAFTRL
+290 DSDSSGEIAAFTRL

-326 YKSENS
+326 YKSQNS
-332 ENDNENLPDI
+332 KDANENLPDI
-342 KTERGLIS
+342 ETERGLIS

-362 PEFWGFLGFPEN
+362 PEFWGFLGFSEN
-374 DLSPNFKDERY
+374 NRLSNFKDERY

-398 KKSNEDNKLASFTAL
+398 KKSNEDNKLASFLAL
-413 GEELKKAEAVKFAK
+413 GEELKNAEKDKFST
-427 KNVKQIWEAI
+427 KNVKQIWESI

-485 VKDIIKE
+485 VKAIVKE

-520 VEFVRSMKTAGKK
+520 VEFVRSMKTTGKK

-566 TWLEGHLEELTII
+566 TWLEGHLEVLTVI
-579 FPRDDLHEKD
+579 FPRDDL
-589 APQKKDAPRK
+589 QKKEVSRK
-599 KDDLQLLSDHV
+599 KDDRQKKNDLQHLSDRV

-616 LKSSKRFKTSKLA
+616 IKSSERFKSSELFEYSK
-629 KYSEQFKLPDTKD
+629 QFKLPETKD

-652 RFFDDRAGEA
+652 RFFDKRAGETDTQD
-662 NALED
+662 D
-667 NQAADETNVRDD
+667 NDI
-679 DDVHELSNLALLDGS
+679 HELSNLALLDGS
-694 ANSALNNSIFR
+694 ANSVLNNSIFR
-705 VKQKKIVEEMKQG
+705 VKQNKIVEEMKQG

-731 LFSMEEQGQLYWT
+731 LFSMEEQGHLYWT
-744 VKDRQAYQ
+744 MKDRQAYQ

>member
-1 MRAFLEQLRTETKQD
+1 
-16 KSCSYFLIVKVCQ
+16 
-29 KIDMSTE
+29 MSTE
-36 QNTGIARSKYSNRPS
+36 QNTGITSGKHSKRPS

-74 GYRWNDRQIND
+74 GYRWNDQQIND
-85 FLNDIFEFYEQFKN
+85 FLNDIFEFYEKFNN

-114 ENYSEGT
+114 ENYSEET
-121 GNNEKENGPEIN
+121 GSDEKENEPEIN

-145 LLNAVLLNPSNKYV
+145 LLNSILLNKYV
-159 PKNIDYR
+159 PKNIDY
-166 KSIKKTLDC
+166 L
-175 DAIYFEFFDKAVEY
+175 
-189 IFSNDNPIKND
+189 FSNDITIKND
-200 KPRLDI
+200 EPRHNI
-206 KKNKVINY
+206 NKNKFINY
-214 TLTINTRDESGE
+214 TLTINTREESDE
-226 FLERIAKGIEP
+226 FLKRIAKGIEP
-237 TKQECK
+237 TEKECD
-243 SIDLYFLYNAYEK
+243 SIDLYFLYNAYDK
-256 IKKYLVDNVAENF
+256 INKYIDENANKIT
-269 NWIDFYQI
+269 NWIDFYGI

-290 NSDSSSEIAAFTRL
+290 NSDSGGEIAAFTRL

-326 YKSENS
+326 YKLK
-332 ENDNENLPDI
+332 DNKDDNQNLPDI
-342 KTERGLIS
+342 ETERGLIS

-362 PEFWGFLGFPEN
+362 PEFWGFLGFSEN
-374 DLSPNFKDERY
+374 NHLSNFKDERY

-398 KKSNEDNKLASFTAL
+398 KKSNEDNQLASFLAL
-413 GEELKKAEAVKFAK
+413 GEELKNAEKDKFSK
-427 KNVKQIWEAI
+427 KNVKQIWESI

-485 VKDIIKE
+485 VKSIVKE

-533 PRYDFSAHHQKKW
+533 PRYDFSAHNQKKW

-566 TWLEGHLEELTII
+566 TWLEGHLEVLTVI
-579 FPRDDLHEKD
+579 FPRDDL
-589 APQKKDAPRK
+589 QKKEVSRK
-599 KDDLQLLSDHV
+599 KDDRQKKNDLQHLSDRV

-616 LKSSKRFKTSKLA
+616 IKFSERFKSSELFEYSK
-629 KYSEQFKLPDTKD
+629 QFKLPETKD

-652 RFFDDRAGEA
+652 RFFDKRAGKTDGQD
-662 NALED
+662 D
-667 NQAADETNVRDD
+667 NDI
-679 DDVHELSNLALLDGS
+679 HELSNLALLDGS
-694 ANSALNNSIFR
+694 ANSVLNNSIFR
-705 VKQKKIVEEMKQG
+705 VKQNKIVEEMKQG

-731 LFSMEEQGQLYWT
+731 LFSMEEQGHLYWT
-744 VKDRQAYQ
+744 MKDRQAYQ

>member
-1 MRAFLEQLRTETKQD
+1 
-16 KSCSYFLIVKVCQ
+16 
-29 KIDMSTE
+29 MSIE
-36 QNTGIARSKYSNRPS
+36 QNTGITNGRHSKRPS

-59 LIELEGNFIIPGYQR
+59 LIELKGNFIIPGYQR
-74 GYRWNDRQIND
+74 GYRWNDQQIND
-85 FLNDIFEFYEQFKN
+85 FLNDIFEFYEKFKN
-99 GKENKIYFLQ
+99 GEENKIYFLQ

-114 ENYSEGT
+114 ENYSEET
-121 GNNEKENGPEIN
+121 GSDEKENEPEIN

-145 LLNAVLLNPSNKYV
+145 LLNSILLNKYV
-159 PKNIDYR
+159 PKNIDY
-166 KSIKKTLDC
+166 L
-175 DAIYFEFFDKAVEY
+175 
-189 IFSNDNPIKND
+189 FSNDITIKND
-200 KPRLDI
+200 EPRRNI
-206 KKNKVINY
+206 NKNKFINY
-214 TLTINTRDESGE
+214 TLTINTREESDE
-226 FLERIAKGIEP
+226 FLKRIAKGINP
-237 TKQECK
+237 TEKECD
-243 SIDLYFLYNAYEK
+243 SIDLYFLYNAYDK
-256 IKKYLVDNVAENF
+256 ISKYIDENANKIT
-269 NWIDFYQI
+269 NWIDFYHI

-290 NSDSSSEIAAFTRL
+290 NSDSGGEIAAFTRL

-326 YKSENS
+326 YKSK
-332 ENDNENLPDI
+332 DNKDDNQNLPDI
-342 KTERGLIS
+342 ETERGLIS

-362 PEFWGFLGFPEN
+362 PEFWGFLGFSEN
-374 DLSPNFKDERY
+374 NQLSNFKDERY

-398 KKSNEDNKLASFTAL
+398 KKSNEDNKLASFIAL
-413 GEELKKAEAVKFAK
+413 GEELKNAEKDKFSK
-427 KNVKQIWEAI
+427 KNVKQIWESI

-485 VKDIIKE
+485 VKSIVKE

-566 TWLEGHLEELTII
+566 TWLEGHLEVLTVI
-579 FPRDDLHEKD
+579 FPRDDL
-589 APQKKDAPRK
+589 QKKEVSRK
-599 KDDLQLLSDHV
+599 KDDRQKKNDLQHLSDLV

-616 LKSSKRFKTSKLA
+616 IKSSERFKSSELFEYSK
-629 KYSEQFKLPDTKD
+629 QFKLPETKD

-652 RFFDDRAGEA
+652 RFFDKRAGKTDA
-662 NALED
+662 QDD
-667 NQAADETNVRDD
+667 NDI
-679 DDVHELSNLALLDGS
+679 HELSNLALLDGS
-694 ANSALNNSIFR
+694 ANSVLNNSIFR
-705 VKQKKIVEEMKQG
+705 VKQNKIVEEMKQG

-731 LFSMEEQGQLYWT
+731 LFSMEEQGHLYWT
-744 VKDRQAYQ
+744 MKDRQAYQ

>member
-1 MRAFLEQLRTETKQD
+1 
-16 KSCSYFLIVKVCQ
+16 
-29 KIDMSTE
+29 MSTE
-36 QNTGIARSKYSNRPS
+36 QDIGNADDEHSGRLS
-51 GNSGELRA
+51 GNSGELRS
-59 LIELEGNFIIPGYQR
+59 LIELKGNFIIPGYQR
-74 GYRWNDRQIND
+74 GYRWNDQQIND
-85 FLNDIFEFYEQFKN
+85 LLNDIFDFYEQFKK

-114 ENYSEGT
+114 ENDSSRT
-121 GNNEKENGPEIN
+121 GNGEKENGPEIN

-138 QRLTTVL
+138 QRLTTVF
-145 LLNAVLLNPSNKYV
+145 LLNAVLLNQYDEQIQGK
-159 PKNIDYR
+159 IDNSR
-166 KSIKKTLDC
+166 CQSAKSDFID
-175 DAIYFEFFDKAVEY
+175 
-189 IFSNDNPIKND
+189 
-200 KPRLDI
+200 
-206 KKNKVINY
+206 Y
-214 TLTINTRDESGE
+214 TLTIKTRNKSTK
-226 FLERIAKGIEP
+226 FLKYIGKFIKHRKKYTNNKKCEDRRYVHFNN
-237 TKQECK
+237 
-243 SIDLYFLYNAYEK
+243 IDLQFLYNAYMTIIEYIENIENSINQNNRK
-256 IKKYLVDNVAENF
+256 II
-269 NWIDFYQI
+269 NWSEFYRV

-290 NSDSSSEIAAFTRL
+290 NNDSSGEIAAFTRL

-313 AELSRAALLNPAY
+313 AELSRATLLNPAY

-332 ENDNENLPDI
+332 KNDNANLPDI
-342 KTERGLIS
+342 ETERGLIS
-350 VGWDNL
+350 IGWDNL
-356 EYELRK
+356 EYELRN
-362 PEFWGFLGFPEN
+362 PDFWGFLGFSEN
-374 DLSPNFKDERY
+374 DQSPNFKNERY

-398 KKSNEDNKLASFTAL
+398 KKSNEDNKLASFIEL
-413 GEELKKAEAVKFAK
+413 QKELKNAEKDKFAK
-427 KNVKQIWEAI
+427 KSVKQIWESI

-485 VKDIIKE
+485 VKSIVKE

-520 VEFVRSMKTAGKK
+520 VEYVRSMKTAGKK

-566 TWLEGHLEELTII
+566 TWLEGHLEVLTVI
-579 FPRDDLHEKD
+579 FPRNDL
-589 APQKKDAPRK
+589 QKKDVSRK
-599 KDDLQLLSDHV
+599 KDDRQKKNDLQHLSDRV

-616 LKSSKRFKTSKLA
+616 IKSSERFKSSELFEYSK
-629 KYSEQFKLPDTKD
+629 QFKLPETKD

-652 RFFDDRAGEA
+652 RFFDKRAGETDTQD
-662 NALED
+662 D
-667 NQAADETNVRDD
+667 NDI
-679 DDVHELSNLALLDGS
+679 HELSNLALLDGS
-694 ANSALNNSIFR
+694 ANSVLNNSIFR
-705 VKQKKIVEEMKQG
+705 VKQNKIVEEMKQG

-757 KRKGLLGEDYGE
+757 KRKGLLG

>member
-1 MRAFLEQLRTETKQD
+1 MEQLRTETKQD

-114 ENYSEGT
+114 ENYNEGT
-121 GNNEKENGPEIN
+121 DNDEKENQPEIN

-145 LLNAVLLNPSNKYV
+145 LLNAVLLNLLNTSNKYV

-166 KSIKKTLDC
+166 KSIKKPLDR
-175 DAIYFEFFDKAVEY
+175 DDIYFDKAVDY
-189 IFSNDNPIKND
+189 NFSNDSLIKID

-214 TLTINTRDESGE
+214 TLTINTRNESDE
-226 FLERIAKGIEP
+226 FLKRIAKGIEP
-237 TKQECK
+237 TEKECA
-243 SIDLYFLYNAYEK
+243 SIDLYFLYNAHAKIRQYIGEK
-256 IKKYLVDNVAENF
+256 NKKGI
-269 NWIDFYQI
+269 NWIEFYRI

-290 NSDSSSEIAAFTRL
+290 NSDSGGEIAAFTRL

-313 AELSRAALLNPAY
+313 AELSRATLLNPAY
-326 YKSENS
+326 YKSENDKD
-332 ENDNENLPDI
+332 DNANLPDI

-350 VGWDNL
+350 IGWDNL

-362 PEFWGFLGFPEN
+362 PEFWGFLGFSEN
-374 DLSPNFKDERY
+374 DCSSNVQDQRNKSFEDERY
-385 QTRIDFLLDFHFN
+385 QTRIDFLLDFHFSQKN
-398 KKSNEDNKLASFTAL
+398 KDEDNTENNDRDRNLPPFIKL
-413 GEELKKAEAVKFAK
+413 EDELKEAK
-427 KNVKQIWEAI
+427 KNNFSTNNVKQIWESI

-457 GYLFAEKQMNQ
+457 GYLFAEKRMNPG
-468 ALFLNF
+468 LFSKF
-474 KNLEKDALKKK
+474 KDLKKDELK
-485 VKDIIKE
+485 EEVKGYIAS
-492 FYPDEDKFGEY
+492 FYRDLDTALEY
-503 TYDTNKEEC
+503 TYDTNEPGCERL
-512 KKFLFLYN
+512 LFLYN
-520 VEFVRSMKTAGKK
+520 VEYVRSMKTTGTKH
-533 PRYDFSAHHQKKW
+533 RYDFSAHHQKKW

-566 TWLEGHLEELTII
+566 IWLKSHRGVLDSRVQIEENKKKELIGRVDELIDKLE
-579 FPRDDLHEKD
+579 RSGQSKSSDL
-589 APQKKDAPRK
+589 RK
-599 KDDLQLLSDHV
+599 EFLKLSDDIV
-610 EELMEK
+610 KEINP
-616 LKSSKRFKTSKLA
+616 A
-629 KYSEQFKLPDTKD
+629 DDYGTKD
-642 EFLTLSECIL
+642 L
-652 RFFDDRAGEA
+652 
-662 NALED
+662 
-667 NQAADETNVRDD
+667 
-679 DDVHELSNLALLDGS
+679 HELSNLALLDGS
-694 ANSALNNSIFR
+694 ANSVLNNSIFR
-705 VKQKKIVEEMKQG
+705 VKQNKIIEEMKQG

-731 LFSMEEQGQLYWT
+731 LFSMEEQDHLYWT
-744 VKDRQAYQ
+744 AKDREAYLG
-752 DDIKA
+752 DIKE
-757 KRKGLLGEDYGE
+757 KLTYLLG

>member
-1 MRAFLEQLRTETKQD
+1 
-16 KSCSYFLIVKVCQ
+16 
-29 KIDMSTE
+29 MSTD
-36 QNTGIARSKYSNRPS
+36 QNTGITGGKHSKRSS

-74 GYRWNDRQIND
+74 GYRWNDQQIND
-85 FLNDIFEFYEQFKN
+85 FLNDIFEFYEKFKN

-114 ENYSEGT
+114 ENYSEET
-121 GNNEKENGPEIN
+121 GSDEKENEPEIN

-145 LLNAVLLNPSNKYV
+145 LLNSILLNKYV

-166 KSIKKTLDC
+166 KAIKKPLDRES
-175 DAIYFEFFDKAVEY
+175 IYFDFFDKTVDY
-189 IFSNDNPIKND
+189 LFFNDITIKND
-200 KPRLDI
+200 EPRRNI
-206 KKNKVINY
+206 NKNKFINY
-214 TLTINTRDESGE
+214 TLTINTREESDE
-226 FLERIAKGIEP
+226 FLKRIAKGIEP
-237 TKQECK
+237 TEKECD
-243 SIDLYFLYNAYEK
+243 SIDLYFLYNAYDEINKYIDENANK
-256 IKKYLVDNVAENF
+256 IT
-269 NWIDFYQI
+269 NWIDFYGI

-290 NSDSSSEIAAFTRL
+290 NSDSGGEIAAFTRL

-326 YKSENS
+326 YKSK
-332 ENDNENLPDI
+332 DNKDDNQNLPDI
-342 KTERGLIS
+342 ETERGLIS

-362 PEFWGFLGFPEN
+362 PEFWGFLGFSEN
-374 DLSPNFKDERY
+374 NHLSNFKDERY

-398 KKSNEDNKLASFTAL
+398 KKSSEDNKLASFLAL
-413 GEELKKAEAVKFAK
+413 GEELKNAEKDKFSK
-427 KNVKQIWEAI
+427 KNVKQIWESI

-485 VKDIIKE
+485 VKAIVKE

-520 VEFVRSMKTAGKK
+520 VEFVRSMKTTGKK

-566 TWLEGHLEELTII
+566 TWLEGHLEVLTVI
-579 FPRDDLHEKD
+579 FPRDDL
-589 APQKKDAPRK
+589 QKKEVFRK
-599 KDDLQLLSDHV
+599 KDDRQKKNDLQHLSDRV

-616 LKSSKRFKTSKLA
+616 IKSSERFKSSELFEYSK
-629 KYSEQFKLPDTKD
+629 QFKLPETKD

-652 RFFDDRAGEA
+652 RFFDKRAGETDA
-662 NALED
+662 QDD
-667 NQAADETNVRDD
+667 NDI
-679 DDVHELSNLALLDGS
+679 HELSNLALLDGS
-694 ANSALNNSIFR
+694 ANSVLNNSIFR
-705 VKQKKIVEEMKQG
+705 VKQNKIVEEMKQG

-731 LFSMEEQGQLYWT
+731 LFSMEEQGHLYWT
-744 VKDRQAYQ
+744 IKDRQAYQ

>member
-1 MRAFLEQLRTETKQD
+1 
-16 KSCSYFLIVKVCQ
+16 
-29 KIDMSTE
+29 MSTD
-36 QNTGIARSKYSNRPS
+36 QNTGITGGKHSKRPS

-74 GYRWNDRQIND
+74 GYRWNDQQIND
-85 FLNDIFEFYEQFKN
+85 FLNDIFEFYEKFKN

-114 ENYSEGT
+114 ENYSEET
-121 GNNEKENGPEIN
+121 GSDEKENEPEIN

-145 LLNAVLLNPSNKYV
+145 LLNSILLNKYV
-159 PKNIDYR
+159 PKNIDY
-166 KSIKKTLDC
+166 L
-175 DAIYFEFFDKAVEY
+175 
-189 IFSNDNPIKND
+189 FSNDVTIKND
-200 KPRLDI
+200 ESRRNI
-206 KKNKVINY
+206 NKNKFINY
-214 TLTINTRDESGE
+214 TLTINTREESDE
-226 FLERIAKGIEP
+226 FLKRIAKGIEP
-237 TKQECK
+237 TEKECV
-243 SIDLYFLYNAYEK
+243 SIDLYFLYNAYDK
-256 IKKYLVDNVAENF
+256 IRRYINNNVDKNI
-269 NWIDFYQI
+269 NWIEFYGI

-290 NSDSSSEIAAFTRL
+290 NSDSGGEIAAFTRL

-326 YKSENS
+326 YKSK
-332 ENDNENLPDI
+332 DNKDDNQNLPDI
-342 KTERGLIS
+342 ETERGLIS

-362 PEFWGFLGFPEN
+362 PEFWGFLGFSEN
-374 DLSPNFKDERY
+374 NHLSNFKDERY

-398 KKSNEDNKLASFTAL
+398 KKSNEDNQLASFLAL
-413 GEELKKAEAVKFAK
+413 GEELKNAEKDKFSK
-427 KNVKQIWEAI
+427 KNVKQIWESI

-485 VKDIIKE
+485 VKSIVKE

-533 PRYDFSAHHQKKW
+533 PRYDFSAHNQKKW

-566 TWLEGHLEELTII
+566 TWLEGHLEVLTVI
-579 FPRDDLHEKD
+579 FPRDDL
-589 APQKKDAPRK
+589 QKKEVSRK
-599 KDDLQLLSDHV
+599 KDDRQKKNDLQHLSDRV

-616 LKSSKRFKTSKLA
+616 IKSSERFKSSELFEYSK
-629 KYSEQFKLPDTKD
+629 QFKLPETKD

-652 RFFDDRAGEA
+652 RFFDKRAGKTDA
-662 NALED
+662 QDD
-667 NQAADETNVRDD
+667 NDI
-679 DDVHELSNLALLDGS
+679 HELSNLALLDGS
-694 ANSALNNSIFR
+694 ANSVLNNSIFR
-705 VKQKKIVEEMKQG
+705 VKQNKIVEEMKQG

-731 LFSMEEQGQLYWT
+731 LFSMEEQGHLYWT
-744 VKDRQAYQ
+744 MKDRQAYQ

>member
-1 MRAFLEQLRTETKQD
+1 
-16 KSCSYFLIVKVCQ
+16 
-29 KIDMSTE
+29 MSTD
-36 QNTGIARSKYSNRPS
+36 QNTGITSGKHSKRPS

-59 LIELEGNFIIPGYQR
+59 LIELKGNFIIPGYQR
-74 GYRWNDRQIND
+74 GYRWNDQQIYD
-85 FLNDIFEFYEQFKN
+85 FLNDIFEFYEKFKN

-114 ENYSEGT
+114 ENYSEET
-121 GNNEKENGPEIN
+121 GSDEKENEPEIN

-145 LLNAVLLNPSNKYV
+145 LLNSILLNKYV
-159 PKNIDYR
+159 PKNIDY
-166 KSIKKTLDC
+166 L
-175 DAIYFEFFDKAVEY
+175 
-189 IFSNDNPIKND
+189 FSNDVTIKND
-200 KPRLDI
+200 ESRRNI
-206 KKNKVINY
+206 NKNKFINY
-214 TLTINTRDESGE
+214 TLTINTREESDE
-226 FLERIAKGIEP
+226 FLKRIAKGIEP
-237 TKQECK
+237 TEKECD
-243 SIDLYFLYNAYEK
+243 SIDLYFLYNAYDK
-256 IKKYLVDNVAENF
+256 ISKYIDENANKIT
-269 NWIDFYQI
+269 NWIDFYGI

-290 NSDSSSEIAAFTRL
+290 NNDSGGEIAAFTRL

-326 YKSENS
+326 YKLK
-332 ENDNENLPDI
+332 DNKDDNQNLPDI
-342 KTERGLIS
+342 ETERGLIS

-362 PEFWGFLGFPEN
+362 PEFWGFLGFSEN
-374 DLSPNFKDERY
+374 NRLSNFKDERY

-398 KKSNEDNKLASFTAL
+398 KKSNEDNKLASFLAL
-413 GEELKKAEAVKFAK
+413 GEELKNAEKDKFSE
-427 KNVKQIWEAI
+427 KNVKQIWESI

-485 VKDIIKE
+485 VKSIVKE

-533 PRYDFSAHHQKKW
+533 PRYDFSAHNQKKW

-566 TWLEGHLEELTII
+566 TWLEGHLEVLMVI
-579 FPRDDLHEKD
+579 FPRDDL
-589 APQKKDAPRK
+589 QKKEISRK
-599 KDDLQLLSDHV
+599 KDDRQKKNDLQHLSDRV

-616 LKSSKRFKTSKLA
+616 IKSSERFKSSELFEYSK
-629 KYSEQFKLPDTKD
+629 QFKLPETKD

-652 RFFDDRAGEA
+652 RFFDKRAGETDA
-662 NALED
+662 QDD
-667 NQAADETNVRDD
+667 NDI
-679 DDVHELSNLALLDGS
+679 HELSNLALLDGS
-694 ANSALNNSIFR
+694 ANSVLNNSIFR
-705 VKQKKIVEEMKQG
+705 VKQNKIVEEMKQG

-731 LFSMEEQGQLYWT
+731 LFSMEEQGHLYWT
-744 VKDRQAYQ
+744 MKDRQAYQ

>member
-1 MRAFLEQLRTETKQD
+1 
-16 KSCSYFLIVKVCQ
+16 
-29 KIDMSTE
+29 
-36 QNTGIARSKYSNRPS
+36 
-51 GNSGELRA
+51 
-59 LIELEGNFIIPGYQR
+59 
-74 GYRWNDRQIND
+74 
-85 FLNDIFEFYEQFKN
+85 
-99 GKENKIYFLQ
+99 
-109 PVVVM
+109 M
-114 ENYSEGT
+114 ENYSEET
-121 GNNEKENGPEIN
+121 GSDEKENEPEIN

-145 LLNAVLLNPSNKYV
+145 LLNSILLNKYV
-159 PKNIDYR
+159 PKNIDY
-166 KSIKKTLDC
+166 L
-175 DAIYFEFFDKAVEY
+175 
-189 IFSNDNPIKND
+189 FSNDITIKND
-200 KPRLDI
+200 ELRRNI
-206 KKNKVINY
+206 NKNKFINY
-214 TLTINTRDESGE
+214 TLTINTREESDE
-226 FLERIAKGIEP
+226 FLKRIAKGIEP
-237 TKQECK
+237 TEKECD
-243 SIDLYFLYNAYEK
+243 SIDLYFLYNAYDK
-256 IKKYLVDNVAENF
+256 INKYIDENANKIT
-269 NWIDFYQI
+269 NWIEFYRI
-277 FANQVKVLWYVID
+277 FANQVKVLWYVLD
-290 NSDSSSEIAAFTRL
+290 NNDSGGEIAAFTRL

-326 YKSENS
+326 YKSK
-332 ENDNENLPDI
+332 DNKDDNQNLPDI
-342 KTERGLIS
+342 ETERGLIS

-362 PEFWGFLGFPEN
+362 PEFWGFLGFSEN
-374 DLSPNFKDERY
+374 NHLSNFKDERY

-398 KKSNEDNKLASFTAL
+398 KKSNEDNQLASFLAL
-413 GEELKKAEAVKFAK
+413 GEELKNAEKDKFSK
-427 KNVKQIWEAI
+427 KNVKQIWESI

-485 VKDIIKE
+485 VKSIVKE

-566 TWLEGHLEELTII
+566 TWLEGHLEVLTVI
-579 FPRDDLHEKD
+579 FPRDDL
-589 APQKKDAPRK
+589 QKKEVSRK
-599 KDDLQLLSDHV
+599 KDDRQKKNDLQHLSDRV

-616 LKSSKRFKTSKLA
+616 IKSSERFKPSELFEYSK
-629 KYSEQFKLPDTKD
+629 QFKLPETKD

-652 RFFDDRAGEA
+652 RFFDKRAGKTDA
-662 NALED
+662 QDD
-667 NQAADETNVRDD
+667 NDI
-679 DDVHELSNLALLDGS
+679 HELSNLALLDGS
-694 ANSALNNSIFR
+694 ANSVLNNSIFR
-705 VKQKKIVEEMKQG
+705 VKQNKIVEEMKQG

-731 LFSMEEQGQLYWT
+731 LFSMEEQGHLYWT
-744 VKDRQAYQ
+744 MKDRQAYQ
-752 DDIKA
+752 DDIEA
-757 KRKGLLGEDYGE
+757 KRRGLLGEDYGE

>member
-1 MRAFLEQLRTETKQD
+1 MN
-16 KSCSYFLIVKVCQ
+16 
-29 KIDMSTE
+29 TE
-36 QNTGIARSKYSNRPS
+36 QDIGNTDDEYSKRLS

-59 LIELEGNFIIPGYQR
+59 LNELKGNFIIPGYQR
-74 GYRWNDRQIND
+74 GYRWNDQQIND
-85 FLNDIFEFYEQFKN
+85 LLNDIFDFYEQFKK

-114 ENYSEGT
+114 ENYSSGT
-121 GNNEKENGPEIN
+121 GNDENENVPEIN

-138 QRLTTVL
+138 QRLTTIL
-145 LLNAVLLNPSNKYV
+145 LINSILLNKYV
-159 PKNIDYR
+159 PKNIDDG
-166 KSIKKTLDC
+166 KPIDE
-175 DAIYFEFFDKAVEY
+175 AIDDN
-189 IFSNDNPIKND
+189 FSNDNPIKND
-200 KPRLDI
+200 KPLRNI
-206 KKNKVINY
+206 KKNKFINY
-214 TLTINTRDESGE
+214 TLTINTRGESDE
-226 FLERIAKGIEP
+226 FLKRVASGVEP
-237 TKQECK
+237 TESDCK
-243 SIDLYFLYNAYEK
+243 SIDLYFLYNAYDK
-256 IKKYLVDNVAENF
+256 IRRYINNNVDKNI
-269 NWIDFYQI
+269 NWVEFYGI

-290 NSDSSSEIAAFTRL
+290 NSDSSGEIAAFTRL

-332 ENDNENLPDI
+332 KDDNENLPDI
-342 KTERGLIS
+342 ETERGLIS
-350 VGWDNL
+350 IGWDNL

-362 PEFWGFLGFPEN
+362 PDFWGFLGFSEN
-374 DLSPNFKDERY
+374 DQSPNFKNERY

-398 KKSNEDNKLASFTAL
+398 KKSNGDNKLASFIEL
-413 GEELKKAEAVKFAK
+413 QKELKNAEKDKFAK
-427 KNVKQIWEAI
+427 KNVKQIWESI

-468 ALFLNF
+468 TLFLNL
-474 KNLEKDALKKK
+474 KNLEKGALKKK
-485 VKDIIKE
+485 VKGIIKE
-492 FYPDEDKFGEY
+492 FYPDEDKIGEY

-520 VEFVRSMKTAGKK
+520 VEYVRSMKTAGKK
-533 PRYDFSAHHQKKW
+533 PRYDFSAHHQRRW

-566 TWLEGHLEELTII
+566 TWLEGHLEVLTII
-579 FPRDDLHEKD
+579 FPTVALQNTDDLHKKD
-589 APQKKDAPRK
+589 APRENSTPRK
-599 KDDLQLLSDHV
+599 KDDLQHLSHYV

-616 LKSSKRFKTSKLA
+616 LKSSEGFKSSELAEFSK
-629 KYSEQFKLPDTKD
+629 QFKLPDTKD
-642 EFLTLSECIL
+642 EFLTLSDCIL
-652 RFFDDRAGEA
+652 KFFDKRAGE
-662 NALED
+662 
-667 NQAADETNVRDD
+667 TNVQDG

-705 VKQKKIVEEMKQG
+705 VKQNKIVEEMKQG

-757 KRKGLLGEDYGE
+757 KRKGLLG

>member
-1 MRAFLEQLRTETKQD
+1 
-16 KSCSYFLIVKVCQ
+16 
-29 KIDMSTE
+29 MSIE
-36 QNTGIARSKYSNRPS
+36 KNTGITSGKHSKRPS

-59 LIELEGNFIIPGYQR
+59 LIELKGNFIIPGYQR
-74 GYRWNDRQIND
+74 GYRWNDQQIYD
-85 FLNDIFEFYEQFKN
+85 FLNDIFEFYEKFKN

-114 ENYSEGT
+114 ENYSEET
-121 GNNEKENGPEIN
+121 GSDEKENEPEIN

-145 LLNAVLLNPSNKYV
+145 LLNSILLNKYV
-159 PKNIDYR
+159 PKNIDY
-166 KSIKKTLDC
+166 L
-175 DAIYFEFFDKAVEY
+175 
-189 IFSNDNPIKND
+189 FSNDVTIKND
-200 KPRLDI
+200 ESRRNI
-206 KKNKVINY
+206 NKNKFINY
-214 TLTINTRDESGE
+214 TLTINTREESDE
-226 FLERIAKGIEP
+226 FLKRIAKGIEP
-237 TKQECK
+237 TEKECD
-243 SIDLYFLYNAYEK
+243 SIDLYFLYNAYDK
-256 IKKYLVDNVAENF
+256 IRQYIDQNANKIT
-269 NWIDFYQI
+269 NWIDFYGI

-290 NSDSSSEIAAFTRL
+290 NSDSGGEIAAFTRL

-326 YKSENS
+326 YKSK
-332 ENDNENLPDI
+332 DNKDDNQNLPDI
-342 KTERGLIS
+342 ETERGLIS

-362 PEFWGFLGFPEN
+362 PEFWGFLGFSEN
-374 DLSPNFKDERY
+374 NHLSNFKDERY

-398 KKSNEDNKLASFTAL
+398 KKSNEDNQLASFLAL
-413 GEELKKAEAVKFAK
+413 GEELKNAEKDKFAK
-427 KNVKQIWEAI
+427 KNVKQIWESI

-485 VKDIIKE
+485 VKSIVKE

-533 PRYDFSAHHQKKW
+533 PRYDFSAHNQKKW

-566 TWLEGHLEELTII
+566 TWLEGHLEVLTVI
-579 FPRDDLHEKD
+579 FPRDDL
-589 APQKKDAPRK
+589 QKKEVSRK
-599 KDDLQLLSDHV
+599 KDDSQKKNDLQHLSDRV

-616 LKSSKRFKTSKLA
+616 IKSSERFKSSELFEYSK
-629 KYSEQFKLPDTKD
+629 QFKLPETKD

-652 RFFDDRAGEA
+652 RFFDKRAGETDA
-662 NALED
+662 QDD
-667 NQAADETNVRDD
+667 NDI
-679 DDVHELSNLALLDGS
+679 HELSNLALLDGS
-694 ANSALNNSIFR
+694 ANSVLNNSIFR
-705 VKQKKIVEEMKQG
+705 VKQNKIVEEMKQG

-731 LFSMEEQGQLYWT
+731 LFSMEEQGHLYWT
-744 VKDRQAYQ
+744 MKDRQAYQ